1 MKKFR
6 YSLESVLNYKEQILE
21 RITDEYAECQ
31 LRVRRKEEEIS
42 VLRTKQYRLMQSFDD
57 VKQKGAAIERY
68 LVYSAMIEAA
78 GNAIEYRKDQLAVLR
93 REEEAKK
100 KEVVDATV
108 DVKKFVRLKEKKYR
122 EYQQAMQ
129 KEEEAFIEEFVQNA
143 ASRKN

>member
-129 KEEEAFIEEFVQNA
+129 KEQEAFIEEFVQNA

>member
-6 YSLESVLNYKEQILE
+6 YSLESVLNYQEQILE

>member
-93 REEEAKK
+93 SEEEAKK

>member
-57 VKQKGAAIERY
+57 VKRKGAAIERY

-143 ASRKN
+143 ASRKK